1 MAQLQ
6 NGRSSKMFY
15 ENADFYPTPETL
27 AARMVD
33 MIDTK
38 RVHFVLE
45 PSAGKGDLVDKLK
58 NKMSYY
64 GYSNITGKHGRDVE
78 IDCIEKDCNLQN
90 LLKGAGKRLVFDDF
104 LKFETFKKYDLI
116 LMNPPFSE
124 GDKHLLK
131 ALEMMKN
138 GGQVVCL
145 LNAETLKNPYSN
157 SRKELLQKLE
167 QLDAEIKYLE
177 GAFTEAER
185 QTTVEVALIYVDIPA
200 REPVSLI
207 LDSLEKAPEMGIT
220 DFTADKEITF
230 YELLKRMV
238 YQFEL
243 EAKAGIKLI
252 NEYCRLQPYLM
263 NRLDASKD
271 KYAKPIFEIRFDDKD
286 WYSGRAANMI
296 NKYLKKLRYKYW
308 YALGDNP
315 DFRAQLTSNLADI
328 YYNKLLELSDYD
340 FNLHNI
346 EQVNKE
352 LQSQMT
358 AAVED
363 TILAL
368 FDELS
373 DKYSWYPECTKNIH
387 YYNGWRTNIAHM
399 INKKVIIPMQTTDSW
414 DNQIDITKY
423 STVRKINDIE
433 KVMDYLNDGRVAPYI
448 DVERV
453 LETAKREGQTRNI
466 ESKYFTLTF
475 YKKGTVHLTFKN
487 AELLKKFN
495 IFGSQKKAWLPPCY
509 GKKHY
514 DEMAP
519 EEKQVIDE
527 FEGGAAEY
535 EKTLAEKDYY
545 LRGAGNLLTIA

>member
-1 MAQLQ
+1 
-6 NGRSSKMFY
+6 MFY
-15 ENADFYPTPETL
+15 DNADFYPTPADL
-27 AARMVD
+27 ATVMVNMAD
-33 MIDTK
+33 LK

-58 NKMSYY
+58 SKMRYD
-64 GYSNITGKHGRDVE
+64 GYSNITGKHGSDVE
-78 IDCIEKDCNLQN
+78 IDCIEQDVNLQN
-90 LLKGAGKRLVFDDF
+90 LLKGAGKRLIFDDF

-138 GGQVVCL
+138 GGQIVCL

-157 SRKELLQKLE
+157 SRKELSRKLE
-167 QLDAEIKYLE
+167 QLGAEIKYLN

-185 QTTVEVALIYVDIPA
+185 VTNVEVALIYVDIPA

-207 LDSLEKAPEMGIT
+207 LDNLEKAPEMGIT

-238 YQFEL
+238 YQFNL

-263 NRLDASKD
+263 NRLDTSKD
-271 KYAKPIFEIRFDDKD
+271 KYAKPIFEIKFDDKS
-286 WYSGRAANMI
+286 YECGRAANMV
-296 NKYLKKLRYKYW
+296 NQYLKKLRYKYW

-315 DFRAQLTSNLADI
+315 DFRAQLTSNLADM
-328 YYNKLLELSDYD
+328 YYKKLLELSDYD

-414 DNQIDITKY
+414 NNEIDVTKY

-448 DVERV
+448 GIERV
-453 LETAKREGQTRNI
+453 LQTAKYEGQTRNI
-466 ESKYFTLTF
+466 DSKYFTLTF
-475 YKKGTVHLTFKN
+475 FKKGTVHLTFKN

-514 DEMAP
+514 DEMTP
-519 EEKQVIDE
+519 EEKQVINE
-527 FEGGAAEY
+527 FEGSALEY

-545 LRGAGNLLTIA
+545 LRGATNLLTIA

>member
-1 MAQLQ
+1 MAQLLE
-6 NGRSSKMFY
+6 RSSKMFY
-15 ENADFYPTPETL
+15 ENADFYPTPDAL

-58 NKMSYY
+58 SKMRYD
-64 GYSNITGKHGRDVE
+64 GYSNITGNHGSDVE
-78 IDCIEKDCNLQN
+78 IDCIEQDGNLQN
-90 LLKGAGKRLVFDDF
+90 LLKGAGKRLIFDDF
-104 LKFETFKKYDLI
+104 LKFETLKKYDLI

-145 LNAETLKNPYSN
+145 LNAETLKNPYTN
-157 SRKELLQKLE
+157 IRKVLNQKLA
-167 QLDAEIKYLE
+167 QLGAEIKYLD
-177 GAFTEAER
+177 GAFTQAER
-185 QTTVEVALIYVDIPA
+185 VTNVEVALIYVDIPA

-207 LDSLEKAPEMGIT
+207 LESLEKASEMGIA

-238 YQFEL
+238 YQFNL

-263 NRLDASKD
+263 NRLDTSKD

-286 WYSGRAANMI
+286 WYSGRAANMV
-296 NKYLKKLRYKYW
+296 NQYLKKLRYKYW

-315 DFRAQLTSNLADI
+315 NFRAQLTSNLANI
-328 YYNKLLELSDYD
+328 YYQKLLELSDYD

-352 LQSQMT
+352 LQSRMT

-414 DNQIDITKY
+414 DNEIDVTKY

-448 DVERV
+448 SIDRV
-453 LETAKREGQTRNI
+453 LQTAKYDGQTRNI

-514 DEMAP
+514 DEMTP
-519 EEKQVIDE
+519 EEKQVINE
-527 FEGGAAEY
+527 FEGSALEY

-545 LRGAGNLLTIA
+545 LRDATDLITIA

>member
-1 MAQLQ
+1 
-6 NGRSSKMFY
+6 MFY
-15 ENADFYPTPETL
+15 ENTDFYSTPEAL
-27 AARMVD
+27 AVRMVD

-58 NKMSYY
+58 SKMRYH
-64 GYSNITGKHGRDVE
+64 GYSNITGKHGSDVE
-78 IDCIEKDCNLQN
+78 IDCIEQDGNLQS
-90 LLKGAGKRLVFDDF
+90 LLKGAGKRLIFDDF

-157 SRKELLQKLE
+157 SRKELTQKLA
-167 QLDAEIKYLE
+167 QLGAEIKYLD
-177 GAFTEAER
+177 GTFTEAER
-185 QTTVEVALIYVDIPA
+185 VTNVEVALIYVDIPA

-238 YQFEL
+238 YQFNL

-263 NRLDASKD
+263 NRLDTSKD
-271 KYAKPIFEIRFDDKD
+271 NYAKPIFEIRFDDKD
-286 WYSGRAANMI
+286 WYSGRAANMV
-296 NKYLKKLRYKYW
+296 NQYLKKLSYKYW
-308 YALGDNP
+308 YDLGDNP
-315 DFRAQLTSNLADI
+315 DFRVQLTSNLADI
-328 YYNKLLELSDYD
+328 YYQKLLELSDYD

-414 DNQIDITKY
+414 DNEIDVTKY

-433 KVMDYLNDGRVAPYI
+433 KVMDYLNDGKVAPYMDI
-448 DVERV
+448 ERV
-453 LETAKREGQTRNI
+453 LQTAKYDGQTRNI
-466 ESKYFTLTF
+466 ESKYFILTF

-514 DEMAP
+514 DEMTP
-519 EEKQVIDE
+519 EEKQVINE
-527 FEGGAAEY
+527 FEGSALEY

-545 LRGAGNLLTIA
+545 LRGATNLLTIA

>member
-1 MAQLQ
+1 
-6 NGRSSKMFY
+6 MFY
-15 ENADFYPTPETL
+15 DNTDFYPTPADL
-27 AARMVD
+27 ATVMVNMAD
-33 MIDTK
+33 LK

-45 PSAGKGDLVDKLK
+45 PSAGKGDLVNELK
-58 NKMSYY
+58 NKMKYY
-64 GYSNITGKHGRDVE
+64 GYSNITGKHGSDVE
-78 IDCIEKDCNLQN
+78 VDCIEKDGNLQN
-90 LLKGAGKRLVFDDF
+90 LLKGAGKRLVYDDF
-104 LKFETFKKYDLI
+104 LKFETLKKYDLI

-157 SRKELLQKLE
+157 SRKELTQKLA
-167 QLDAEIKYLE
+167 QLGAEIKFLK

-185 QTTVEVALIYVDIPA
+185 VTNVEVALIYVDIPA

-238 YQFEL
+238 YQFNL

-263 NRLDASKD
+263 NRLDISKN

-286 WYSGRAANMI
+286 WDCGRAANMV
-296 NKYLKKLRYKYW
+296 NQYLKKLRYKYW

-315 DFRAQLTSNLADI
+315 DFRAQLTSNLADM
-328 YYNKLLELSDYD
+328 YYKKLLELSDCD

-346 EQVNKE
+346 EMVNKE

-387 YYNGWRTNIAHM
+387 YYNGWRTNTAHM
-399 INKKVIIPMQTTDSW
+399 INKKVIIPIETMHSW
-414 DNQIDITKY
+414 KNEIDITRY
-423 STVRKINDIE
+423 AAVRKLNDIE
-433 KVMDYLNDGRVAPYI
+433 KVMDYLNDGRIAPYMSI
-448 DVERV
+448 DKV
-453 LETAKREGQTRNI
+453 LEMAKHEGQTRNI
-466 ESKYFTLTF
+466 ESKYFTLSY

-487 AELLKKFN
+487 ADLLKKFN

-514 DEMAP
+514 DDMTL
-519 EEKQVIDE
+519 EEKQVINE
-527 FEGGAAEY
+527 FEGSALEY

-545 LRGAGNLLTIA
+545 LRGATNLLTIA

>member
-1 MAQLQ
+1 MAQLLE
-6 NGRSSKMFY
+6 RSSKMFY
-15 ENADFYPTPETL
+15 ENADFYPTPDAL

-58 NKMSYY
+58 SKMRYDA
-64 GYSNITGKHGRDVE
+64 YSNITGNHGSDVE
-78 IDCIEKDCNLQN
+78 IDCIEQDGNLQN
-90 LLKGAGKRLVFDDF
+90 LLKGAGKRLIFDDF
-104 LKFETFKKYDLI
+104 LKFETLKKYDLI

-145 LNAETLKNPYSN
+145 LNAETLKNPYTN
-157 SRKELLQKLE
+157 IRKVLNQKLA
-167 QLDAEIKYLE
+167 QLGAEIKYLD
-177 GAFTEAER
+177 GAFTQAER
-185 QTTVEVALIYVDIPA
+185 VTNVEVALIYVDIPA

-207 LDSLEKAPEMGIT
+207 LESLEKASEMGIA

-238 YQFEL
+238 YQFNL

-263 NRLDASKD
+263 NRLDTSKD

-286 WYSGRAANMI
+286 WYSGRAANMV
-296 NKYLKKLRYKYW
+296 NQYLKKLRYKYW

-315 DFRAQLTSNLADI
+315 NFRAQLTSNLANI
-328 YYNKLLELSDYD
+328 YYQKLLELSDYD

-352 LQSQMT
+352 LQSRMT

-414 DNQIDITKY
+414 DNEIDVTKY

-448 DVERV
+448 SIDRV
-453 LETAKREGQTRNI
+453 LQTAKYDGQTRNI

-514 DEMAP
+514 DEMTP
-519 EEKQVIDE
+519 EEKQVINE
-527 FEGGAAEY
+527 FEGSALEY

-545 LRGAGNLLTIA
+545 LRDATDLITIA

>member
-1 MAQLQ
+1 
-6 NGRSSKMFY
+6 MFY
-15 ENADFYPTPETL
+15 ENADFYPTPEAL

-33 MIDTK
+33 MVDTQ

-45 PSAGKGDLVDKLK
+45 PSAGKGDLVEKIK
-58 NKMSYY
+58 NKMRYY
-64 GYSNITGKHGRDVE
+64 GYSNITGKHGSDVE
-78 IDCIEKDCNLQN
+78 IDCIEKDGNLQN
-90 LLKGAGKRLVFDDF
+90 LLKGAGKRLIFDDF

-157 SRKELLQKLE
+157 TRRELTQKLE

-207 LDSLEKAPEMGIT
+207 LDSLEKSPEMGIT

-238 YQFEL
+238 YQFNL
-243 EAKAGIKLI
+243 EAKAGIRLI

-271 KYAKPIFEIRFDDKD
+271 KYAKPIFEIRFDDKA

-296 NKYLKKLRYKYW
+296 NQYLKKMRYKYW

-346 EQVNKE
+346 EMVNKE

-433 KVMDYLNDGRVAPYI
+433 KVMDYLNDGKVAPYMDI
-448 DVERV
+448 ERV
-453 LETAKREGQTRNI
+453 LQTAKYEGQTRNI

-475 YKKGTVHLTFKN
+475 YKKGTVHITFKN

-514 DEMAP
+514 DEMTP

-527 FEGGAAEY
+527 FDGSAAEY
-535 EKTLAEKDYY
+535 EKTLAAKDYY
-545 LRGAGNLLTIA
+545 LRGAANLLTIV

>member
-1 MAQLQ
+1 MAQLLE
-6 NGRSSKMFY
+6 RSSKMFY
-15 ENADFYPTPETL
+15 ENADFYPTPEAL

-58 NKMSYY
+58 SKMRYD
-64 GYSNITGKHGRDVE
+64 GYSNITGNHGSDVE
-78 IDCIEKDCNLQN
+78 IDCIEQDGNLQN
-90 LLKGAGKRLVFDDF
+90 LLKGAGKRLIFDDF
-104 LKFETFKKYDLI
+104 LKFETLKKYDLI

-145 LNAETLKNPYSN
+145 LNAETLKNPYTN
-157 SRKELLQKLE
+157 IRKVLNQKLA
-167 QLDAEIKYLE
+167 QLGAEIKYLD
-177 GAFTEAER
+177 GAFTQAER
-185 QTTVEVALIYVDIPA
+185 VTNVEVALIYVDIPA

-207 LDSLEKAPEMGIT
+207 LESLEKASEMGIA

-238 YQFEL
+238 YQFNL

-263 NRLDASKD
+263 NRLDTSKD

-286 WYSGRAANMI
+286 WYSGRAANMV
-296 NKYLKKLRYKYW
+296 NQYLKKLRYKYW

-315 DFRAQLTSNLADI
+315 NFRAQLTSNLANI
-328 YYNKLLELSDYD
+328 YYQKLLELSDYD

-352 LQSQMT
+352 LQSRMT

-414 DNQIDITKY
+414 DNEIDVTKY

-448 DVERV
+448 SIDRV
-453 LETAKREGQTRNI
+453 LQTAKYDGQTRNI

-514 DEMAP
+514 DEMTP
-519 EEKQVIDE
+519 EEKQVINE
-527 FEGGAAEY
+527 FEGSALEY

-545 LRGAGNLLTIA
+545 LRDATDLITIA

>member
-1 MAQLQ
+1 
-6 NGRSSKMFY
+6 MFY
-15 ENADFYPTPETL
+15 DNADFYPTPEAL
-27 AARMVD
+27 ADYMVNMAD
-33 MIDTK
+33 LK
-38 RVHFVLE
+38 RVRFVLE
-45 PSAGKGDLVDKLK
+45 PSAGKGDLVKALK
-58 NKMSYY
+58 NKMEYIGYNSYTQ
-64 GYSNITGKHGRDVE
+64 SSTADV
-78 IDCIEKDCNLQN
+78 DCIEKDTNLQN
-90 LLKGAGKRLVFDDF
+90 LLKGAGSRVIHNDF
-104 LKFETFKKYDLI
+104 LTFDTLKKYDLI

-131 ALEMMKN
+131 ALELMKN
-138 GGQVVCL
+138 GGQIVCL

-157 SRKELLQKLE
+157 SRKDLVRKLE
-167 QLDAEIKYLE
+167 QLEAKIEYRA
-177 GAFTEAER
+177 GAFTAAER

-238 YQFEL
+238 YQFNL

-263 NRLDASKD
+263 NRLDKSD
-271 KYAKPIFEIRFDDKD
+271 KNYTHPIFELRFDGKE
-286 WYSGRAANMI
+286 YETGRAANMV
-296 NKYLKKLRYKYW
+296 NLFLKKIRYKYW
-308 YALGDNP
+308 YALGSNP
-315 DFRAQLTSNLADI
+315 EFRSQLTSNLAEM
-328 YYNKLLELSDYD
+328 YSAKLQELADYD
-340 FNLHNI
+340 FTLYNI

-373 DKYSWYPECTKNIH
+373 NKYSWYPECKNNIH

-399 INKKVIIPMQTTDSW
+399 INKKVILPMQTTNYYNEIDV
-414 DNQIDITKY
+414 DNYQMVNKL
-423 STVRKINDIE
+423 RDIE
-433 KVMDYLNDGRVAPYI
+433 KVMDYLNDGKVGAYTDI
-448 DVERV
+448 NTV
-453 LETAKREGQTRNI
+453 LYMADREGETRNI
-466 ESKYFTLTF
+466 NSKYFTITF
-475 YKKGTVHLTFKN
+475 YKKGTVHLTFKYP
-487 AELLKKFN
+487 ELLKKFN

-514 DEMAP
+514 DEMTP

-527 FEGGAAEY
+527 FDGSALEY
-535 EKTLAEKDYY
+535 ENTLADKDYY